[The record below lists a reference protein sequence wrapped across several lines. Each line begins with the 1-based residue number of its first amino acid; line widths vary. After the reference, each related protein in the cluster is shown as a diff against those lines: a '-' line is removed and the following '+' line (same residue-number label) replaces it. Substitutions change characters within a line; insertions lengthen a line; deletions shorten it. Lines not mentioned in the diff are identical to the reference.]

1 MVVEVLGSMV
11 GPVTESVLHGL
22 ARVHDKG
29 SLVWNEVFKGGY
41 DLD

>member
-11 GPVTESVLHGL
+11 GPVMESVLYGL
-22 ARVHDKG
+22 TRVHDEG
-29 SLVWNEVFKGGY
+29 SPMWNEIFKGGY

>member
-22 ARVHDKG
+22 TRVHDEG
-29 SLVWNEVFKGGY
+29 SPMWDEVFKSGY